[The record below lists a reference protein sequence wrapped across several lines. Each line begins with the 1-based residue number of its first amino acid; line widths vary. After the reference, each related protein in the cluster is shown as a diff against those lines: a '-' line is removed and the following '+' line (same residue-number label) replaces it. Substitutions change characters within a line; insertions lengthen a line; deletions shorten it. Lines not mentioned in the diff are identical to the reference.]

1 MKSDTKVILLNI
13 LFVYINIY
21 NQNIDRL
28 VNKNKDDNDDDVMFL
43 SDNFVIFMN
52 L

>member
-21 NQNIDRL
+21 YQNIDRL
-28 VNKNKDDNDDDVMFL
+28 VNKNKDDNDDDVIYF
-43 SDNFVIFMN
+43 
-52 L
+52 